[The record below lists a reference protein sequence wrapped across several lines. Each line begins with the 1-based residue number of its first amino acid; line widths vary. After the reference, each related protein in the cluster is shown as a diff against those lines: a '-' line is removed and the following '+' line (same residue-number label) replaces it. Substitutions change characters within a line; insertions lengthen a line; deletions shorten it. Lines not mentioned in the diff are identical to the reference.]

1 MARNYELIKL
11 QNRQSQEGENIE
23 AVKRYQMKN
32 AKKGQP
38 HASQTHHSQ
47 DRFRNPNKT
56 RHPYTQTKGKTEKKC
71 GKCGKVHPW
80 GQCPAFGK
88 TCYKCHKVSYF
99 ASMCKTRSVHEVHND
114 LKQEDEEVDYYI
126 GSVKGKPIP
135 PWTTNLQIM
144 GHKIKF
150 KIDTG
155 ADVTIINEDTWV
167 RLGKLRVKPALSKL
181 TSTGGDSE
189 TIGKLKIEVQQD
201 REIEMFVIKSKSH
214 QSNLLSR
221 STASEMGLVK
231 FINNMKEYSK
241 VNCEPVKIK
250 IKEDARPYATPV
262 AKRMPIPLMQKVE
275 AELKR
280 MKETGVILR
289 NQ

>member
-1 MARNYELIKL
+1 MARNHELIKL
-11 QNRQSQEGENIE
+11 QNRQCQEGENIE
-23 AVKRYQMKN
+23 AIKRYQMKN
-32 AKKGQP
+32 IKKGQP

-47 DRFRNPNKT
+47 SRFRYPNTT
-56 RHPYTQTKGKTEKKC
+56 RHPHPQTKGATGKKC
-71 GKCGKVHPW
+71 GRCGKAHPW
-80 GQCPAFGK
+80 SQSPAFGK
-88 TCYKCHKVSYF
+88 TCHKCHKVSHF
-99 ASMCKTRSVHEVHND
+99 ASMYKTRSVHEVHND

-126 GSVKGKPIP
+126 GSVEGKPIP

-155 ADVTIINEDTWV
+155 ADVNIINADSWV
-167 RLGKLRVKPALSKL
+167 RLGKPRVQPALSKL
-181 TSTGGDSE
+181 TSPGGDIE
-189 TIGKLKIEVQQD
+189 TIGKLEIAVQD
-201 REIEMFVIKSKSH
+201 REVEMFVIKCKSH

-231 FINNMKEYSK
+231 FINNIKEYPK

-262 AKRMPIPLMQKVE
+262 ARRVPIPLMQ
-275 AELKR
+275 R
-280 MKETGVILR
+280 SGVKKNEGNWGDRR